1 MEANSPR
8 TVCETA
14 VGNRG
19 DRDTSA
25 LEKQPHLV
33 VNGRVIRFSE
43 HVTGGSFATS
53 HRGPWQLIYYEAYLN
68 QADALGRE
76 RMFNFEKLDVWQEA
90 IQFADLVYEL
100 TGNFPDEERF
110 GLTNQMRR
118 AAVSVSSNIA
128 EGSSR
133 VSRTDFSRFVE
144 IATGSLFEV
153 VSQTTI
159 ALRRKMISQ
168 NDYNRIYV
176 AAEKQSKML
185 SGLRRS
191 LSEM

>member
-1 MEANSPR
+1 
-8 TVCETA
+8 
-14 VGNRG
+14 
-19 DRDTSA
+19 
-25 LEKQPHLV
+25 
-33 VNGRVIRFSE
+33 
-43 HVTGGSFATS
+43 
-53 HRGPWQLIYYEAYLN
+53 
-68 QADALGRE
+68 
-76 RMFNFEKLDVWQEA
+76 MFNFEKLDVWQEA

-100 TGNFPDEERF
+100 TGDFPDQERF

-133 VSRTDFSRFVE
+133 VSRTDFARFVE

-159 ALRRKMISQ
+159 ALRRKIIAQS
-168 NDYNRIYV
+168 DYNEIY
-176 AAEKQSKML
+176 ATAEKQSNML

-191 LSEM
+191 LSEP

>member
-1 MEANSPR
+1 
-8 TVCETA
+8 
-14 VGNRG
+14 
-19 DRDTSA
+19 
-25 LEKQPHLV
+25 
-33 VNGRVIRFSE
+33 
-43 HVTGGSFATS
+43 
-53 HRGPWQLIYYEAYLN
+53 
-68 QADALGRE
+68 
-76 RMFNFEKLDVWQEA
+76 
-90 IQFADLVYEL
+90 L

-118 AAVSVSSNIA
+118 VAVSVSSNIA

-153 VSQTTI
+153 VSQTTPG
-159 ALRRKMISQ
+159 LRRKMISQ

-176 AAEKQSKML
+176 AAEKRSRML